1 MSESSEILQFSNR
14 QNHDI
19 FNIHKLCENNNFH
32 KTFRFPQIFRLIPCN
47 NQAAIS
53 FKFLLFKPLSFNPT
67 KWSNTLKQFIGKLP
81 TNCSSVFDHFVKL
94 VLKGLI

>member
-1 MSESSEILQFSNR
+1 MSESSENFSSESNEKFSNR

-32 KTFRFPQIFRLIPCN
+32 KTFRFPQILRLILCN

-53 FKFLLFKPLSFNPT
+53 FKFLLFKPLSVNPT
-67 KWSNTLKQFIGKLP
+67 KWSNTTQTIHRQTADKLLE
-81 TNCSSVFDHFVKL
+81 C
-94 VLKGLI
+94 I